1 MPGFGIV
8 GFQQVRESIRILYVR
23 LSDHF
28 MGDFQLSYKPEMA
41 EFEREAKNVVME
53 PIIKPNFSNMA
64 KLAQLD
70 KTVFTNVL

>member
-28 MGDFQLSYKPEMA
+28 MSNFDLSYKPEMA
-41 EFEREAKNVVME
+41 
-53 PIIKPNFSNMA
+53 
-64 KLAQLD
+64 
-70 KTVFTNVL
+70 